1 MLIVDH
7 LETDIGNTNIL
18 RDVSVVVPEGAVCG
32 IIGRN
37 GAGKTTLLRS
47 IMGVLPAGHGLI
59 EIDGKDVTAVPAHE
73 RVQMGIGYMPEDRRL
88 VTNFTVEEN
97 ISLPAWANGRQDISS
112 RLDWVY
118 GIMPEVGERRRAK
131 VNQLSG
137 GQQKMVTLARAMMG
151 AIKLL
156 LLDEPFE
163 GLAPALARRLAEV
176 MSSLKDEGMSVLI
189 ADSNEQHVVDLL
201 DNLYRIERGEI
212 VGARN

>member
-1 MLIVDH
+1 
-7 LETDIGNTNIL
+7 
-18 RDVSVVVPEGAVCG
+18 
-32 IIGRN
+32 
-37 GAGKTTLLRS
+37 
-47 IMGVLPAGHGLI
+47 
-59 EIDGKDVTAVPAHE
+59 
-73 RVQMGIGYMPEDRRL
+73 
-88 VTNFTVEEN
+88 
-97 ISLPAWANGRQDISS
+97 
-112 RLDWVY
+112 
-118 GIMPEVGERRRAK
+118 MPEVGERRRAK